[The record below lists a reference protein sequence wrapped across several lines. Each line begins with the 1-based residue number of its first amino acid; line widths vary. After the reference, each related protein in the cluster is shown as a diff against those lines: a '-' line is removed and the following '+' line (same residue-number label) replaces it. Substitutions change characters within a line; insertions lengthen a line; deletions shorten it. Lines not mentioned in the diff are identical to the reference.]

1 MKRIHL
7 IITGDVQDV
16 GFRSWTKRQSR
27 ELDLVGWVKN
37 RSDGS
42 VEIVAEGK
50 RGQLDEFIKRCNLG
64 PEASWVENVTVS
76 WEEGSASFVSFDVV
90 P

>member
-1 MKRIHL
+1 MKSIHI

-16 GFRSWTKRQSR
+16 GFRAWAKRQAR
-27 ELDLVGWVKN
+27 ELDLMGWVKN
-37 RSDGS
+37 RKDSS

-50 RGQLDEFIKRCNLG
+50 RGQLDELIKRCNLG

-76 WEEGSASFVSFDVV
+76 WEEGSDSFVSFDVI